1 MLRASFI
8 YTTVFVGA
16 LTTAQV
22 EAATYNLSFEGDCVA
37 QTEVTTNATGEFDSF
52 HVTLCDYPILGDAGI
67 VTGDP
72 LMIDFV
78 QLHFDGYIDAFFDGY
93 LIYDPTLKVAEW
105 LFVLD
110 FYNDKTASFTGTYSI
125 TPAAA
130 VPVPAALPLL
140 ATGVGTLGVIGWR
153 RKRKLAQA

>member
-22 EAATYNLSFEGDCVA
+22 EAATYNLNFEGDCVA
-37 QTEVTTNATGEFDSF
+37 QTEVTTNAIGEFDSF
-52 HVTLCDYPILGDAGI
+52 QVTLCDYPIVGGPGI

-78 QLHFDGYIDAFFDGY
+78 QLDFDGHIDAYFDGY
-93 LIYDPTLKVAEW
+93 LIYDPTLRVAEW
-105 LFVLD
+105 LFVLVFD
-110 FYNDKTASFTGTYSI
+110 NNETARFTGTYSI
-125 TPAAA
+125 TSDAA

-140 ATGVGTLGVIGWR
+140 ATGVGALGVIGWR